1 MNPLMSLEQL
11 FATANAIALIG
22 WLALAAS
29 PFRARWSSRVR
40 FIAGQAVPL
49 LFALAYGALFLRA
62 GMGDGGYGSLA
73 AVQRLMA
80 VPDLLTAG
88 WLHYLAFDLFVG
100 AWIAERAG
108 ALGMPHLLIVP
119 LLALTWLFGP
129 LGWLGFVVLRALLR
143 LRGPARPALA

>member
-1 MNPLMSLEQL
+1 MNPSITPELIFSIG
-11 FATANAIALIG
+11 NAIALAG

-29 PFRARWSSRVR
+29 PYRARWAATVRV
-40 FIAGQAVPL
+40 IAGQVVPA
-49 LFALAYGALFLRA
+49 LFALVYGALFLRH
-62 GMGDGGYGSLA
+62 GMGDGGYGSLD

-80 VPDLLTAG
+80 QPGVLTAG

-108 ALGMPHLLIVP
+108 ALGIPHLMILP

-129 LGWLGFVVLRALLR
+129 LGWLAFVVLRALWR
-143 LRGPARPALA
+143 LRRPAQAAMA

>member
-1 MNPLMSLEQL
+1 VIPLMSLEQL
-11 FATANAIALIG
+11 FATANAIALIC

-29 PFRARWSSRVR
+29 PFRARWSARVR
-40 FIAGQAVPL
+40 VVAGQAVPL
-49 LFALAYGALFLRA
+49 LFALAYGALFLRS

-129 LGWLGFVVLRALLR
+129 LGWLGFVVLRALWR
-143 LRGPARPALA
+143 LRRPAQPAMA